1 MTSHDPTAP
10 AGEPDITVPA
20 GTIGTAAEVLALI
33 SELIASE
40 PDVTAAVAR
49 FLAGKDA
56 RPLPATAWLITSIS
70 GLAAKLDG
78 VLAAEGIAC
87 DRGLARYQ
95 KAPAR

>member
-1 MTSHDPTAP
+1 MTSHEPTAP
-10 AGEPDITVPA
+10 AGEPDITAAA
-20 GTIGTAAEVLALI
+20 GTTGAAAGVLALI

-40 PDVTAAVAR
+40 PDVTVAAAR
-49 FLAGKDA
+49 FLAGQGA
-56 RPLPATAWLITSIS
+56 SPLPATTWLITSIS

>member
-1 MTSHDPTAP
+1 MTSHDPAAP

-20 GTIGTAAEVLALI
+20 GTIGTAAEVLALT

-49 FLAGKDA
+49 FLAGKGA
-56 RPLPATAWLITSIS
+56 RPLPATTWLITSIS
-70 GLAAKLDG
+70 GLAAELDG

-95 KAPAR
+95 TAPAR